1 MALLSQSMAGIWRHN
16 LGFTNRVILIPAAV
30 YLSVVFGGA
39 YSTGR
44 EVVEFMSKNGPWGGL
59 ISLSTIA
66 VTYIILLF
74 LCFELARRYEAYDY
88 RAFFKVLL
96 GRGWFLYEILI
107 TIGLIVTL
115 AICASATGNIAK
127 EHFGVS
133 IYVGGVAMLLIVVTL
148 NYFGREV
155 VEKSMVYAVI
165 ALGVLVA
172 YLCFKVFGTYDA
184 ELSKVF
190 SEHSPAN
197 TTQSVNTG
205 LIYAFT
211 VTGFIPM
218 IIFCGRDLYSINESL
233 IAGVAAGVVAILPGI
248 AFHLCFMAFYPEIL
262 NLTVPT
268 YLIIEQA
275 TSSMFLNFYVVVV
288 FVLIALTGVGL
299 LQGVL
304 ERIDNRMQE
313 SRGRALSATNHALIS
328 AFALI
333 ASSGLAT
340 IGLVDLIIKGFRF
353 FSISFTFIFFI
364 PLFTIGIYKIITAPA
379 VGLTENG
386 RSTTSNQ

>member
-1 MALLSQSMAGIWRHN
+1 
-16 LGFTNRVILIPAAV
+16 
-30 YLSVVFGGA
+30 
-39 YSTGR
+39 
-44 EVVEFMSKNGPWGGL
+44 
-59 ISLSTIA
+59 
-66 VTYIILLF
+66 
-74 LCFELARRYEAYDY
+74 
-88 RAFFKVLL
+88 
-96 GRGWFLYEILI
+96 
-107 TIGLIVTL
+107 
-115 AICASATGNIAK
+115 
-127 EHFGVS
+127 
-133 IYVGGVAMLLIVVTL
+133 
-148 NYFGREV
+148 
-155 VEKSMVYAVI
+155 
-165 ALGVLVA
+165 
-172 YLCFKVFGTYDA
+172 
-184 ELSKVF
+184 
-190 SEHSPAN
+190 
-197 TTQSVNTG
+197 
-205 LIYAFT
+205 
-211 VTGFIPM
+211 
-218 IIFCGRDLYSINESL
+218 
-233 IAGVAAGVVAILPGI
+233 
-248 AFHLCFMAFYPEIL
+248 
-262 NLTVPT
+262 VPT